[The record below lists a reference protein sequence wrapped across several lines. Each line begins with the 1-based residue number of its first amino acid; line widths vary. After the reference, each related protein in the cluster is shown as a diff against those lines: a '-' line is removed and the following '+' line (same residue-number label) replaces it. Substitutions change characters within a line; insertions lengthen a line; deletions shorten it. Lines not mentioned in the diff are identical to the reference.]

1 MTNSDKPKKKIMVKV
16 TPDLELTKRYSDVK
30 KKIEANTE
38 SKKGDIVDDKAQGI
52 TIEKKTQ
59 VASPKVFVRKVTT
72 SPTTTTKIIGT
83 DGTVV
88 YEGRNQSKET
98 AKALKENERHSV
110 NTNAQRSTNANA
122 YNVNVG
128 SKKEL
133 TEEDKKSLISRRSAD
148 YQ

>member
-72 SPTTTTKIIGT
+72 SPTTTKIIGT

-98 AKALKENERHSV
+98 ATALKENERHSV

-133 TEEDKKSLISRRSAD
+133 TDKDKNSLINRKSAN
-148 YQ
+148 

>member
-72 SPTTTTKIIGT
+72 SPTTTKIIGT

-133 TEEDKKSLISRRSAD
+133 TDKDKNSLINRKSAN
-148 YQ
+148 

>member
-72 SPTTTTKIIGT
+72 SPTTTKIIGT

-98 AKALKENERHSV
+98 AKALK
-110 NTNAQRSTNANA
+110 
-122 YNVNVG
+122 
-128 SKKEL
+128 
-133 TEEDKKSLISRRSAD
+133 
-148 YQ
+148 

>member
-72 SPTTTTKIIGT
+72 SPTTTKIIGT

-128 SKKEL
+128 YKKEL
-133 TEEDKKSLISRRSAD
+133 TDKDKNYLINRKSAN
-148 YQ
+148 